1 MKYFEEDVVISKM
14 GDVGDILEAC
24 MLFDQKLQDTDD
36 TEKRHNVIREHINLV
51 ENKLKVK
58 CPQFKTGKIIFQCFK
73 GNVLFF
79 SLLYA
84 FIICFKKKTGHKMIN
99 MRLIKRI
106 QLFISFVY
114 LVYV

>member
-1 MKYFEEDVVISKM
+1 M

-24 MLFDQKLQDTDD
+24 MLFDQKLQDTGD

-58 CPQFKTGKIIFQCFK
+58 CPQFKTGKIIFQCL

-84 FIICFKKKTGHKMIN
+84 FIICFKK
-99 MRLIKRI
+99 RQVIK
-106 QLFISFVY
+106 
-114 LVYV
+114 

>member
-1 MKYFEEDVVISKM
+1 M
-14 GDVGDILEAC
+14 GEVGDILEAC

-36 TEKRHNVIREHINLV
+36 NVIREHINLV

-84 FIICFKKKTGHKMIN
+84 FIICFKK
-99 MRLIKRI
+99 RQVIK
-106 QLFISFVY
+106 
-114 LVYV
+114 

>member
-14 GDVGDILEAC
+14 GDVGAILEAC

-36 TEKRHNVIREHINLV
+36 TEKRHNVIREHLNLV

-84 FIICFKKKTGHKMIN
+84 FIICFKK
-99 MRLIKRI
+99 RQVIK
-106 QLFISFVY
+106 
-114 LVYV
+114 

>member
-1 MKYFEEDVVISKM
+1 M

-24 MLFDQKLQDTDD
+24 MLFDQKLQDTGD

-73 GNVLFF
+73 GNVLFS

-84 FIICFKKKTGHKMIN
+84 FIICLKK
-99 MRLIKRI
+99 RQVIKW
-106 QLFISFVY
+106 
-114 LVYV
+114 